1 MQVIKIDDNL
11 KYNYVSYPQKKKFF
25 ELTDSK
31 EVPTDLPSYNI
42 EGIRDINRGDDSNW
56 RYGKEENHKTLI
68 EKRFSQEK
76 GKGLCAEAIKT
87 VMRSKEYKDI
97 LSTALTYRKKNTLVD
112 AGSRISIPHVIAG
125 DEKYF
130 LKIKNASKPTAKI
143 GINMCVS
150 AMVSDEQLMEIA
162 IRAIPMVYA
171 LETAG
176 ICTEVWMLTA
186 VRNLY
191 ENAEAPISLFEVKL
205 KSASERF
212 SWTSIAPIFLCG
224 TYRHNFFKAWLLQG
238 PEAEYG
244 YGQPFSSSQ
253 MENYKNFGYTSIIS
267 NQGPGPVQNVQ
278 EVFKKIRL

>member
-1 MQVIKIDDNL
+1 MQVIKVDDNL

-31 EVPTDLPSYNI
+31 EVPTNLPSYNR
-42 EGIRDINRGDDSNW
+42 EGIRDINDGDESNW
-56 RYGKEENHKTLI
+56 RYGKEQNHENLI

-76 GKGLCAEAIKT
+76 GKGLCAKAIKT
-87 VMRSKEYKDI
+87 VIRSKEYKDI
-97 LSTALTYRKKNTLVD
+97 LTTALTYRKKNALVD

-130 LKIKNASKPTAKI
+130 LKIRNASKPIAKI

-150 AMVSDEQLMEIA
+150 AMVSDEQLMQIA

-191 ENAEAPISLFEVKL
+191 EDAEAPVSLFEVKL

-212 SWTSIAPIFLCG
+212 SWTSIAPVFLCG
-224 TYRHNFFKAWLLQG
+224 TYRHNFFKSWLLQG

-244 YGQPFSSSQ
+244 YGQPFSASE
-253 MENYKNFGYTSIIS
+253 MESYKNFGYASIIS
-267 NQGPGPVQNVQ
+267 NQGPGAVQNVQ
-278 EVFKKIRL
+278 EVFKKIRS

>member
-1 MQVIKIDDNL
+1 MQVIKVDDNL

-31 EVPTDLPSYNI
+31 EVPTNLPSYNTQ
-42 EGIRDINRGDDSNW
+42 GIRDINDGDESNW
-56 RYGKEENHKTLI
+56 RYGKEQNHKNLI

-87 VMRSKEYKDI
+87 VIRSKEYKDI
-97 LSTALTYRKKNTLVD
+97 LTTALTYRKKNALVD

-130 LKIKNASKPTAKI
+130 LKIRNASKPIAKI

-150 AMVSDEQLMEIA
+150 AMVSDEQLMQIA

-186 VRNLY
+186 VKDLY
-191 ENAEAPISLFEVKL
+191 EDAEAPVSLFEVKL

-212 SWTSIAPIFLCG
+212 SWTSIAPVFLCG
-224 TYRHNFFKAWLLQG
+224 TYRHNFFKSWLLQG
-238 PEAEYG
+238 PEADYG
-244 YGQPFSSSQ
+244 YGRPFSASE
-253 MENYKNFGYTSIIS
+253 MESYNNFGYASIIS
-267 NQGPGPVQNVQ
+267 NEGPGAVQNVQ
-278 EVFKKIRL
+278 EVFKKIRS

>member
-1 MQVIKIDDNL
+1 MQVIKVNDDL

-31 EVPTDLPSYNI
+31 EVPTNLPSYNI
-42 EGIRDINRGDDSNW
+42 EGIRNINQGDESNW
-56 RYGKEENHKTLI
+56 RYGKEQNHENLI

-87 VMRSKEYKDI
+87 VIRSKEYKDI
-97 LSTALTYRKKNTLVD
+97 LTTALTYRKKNALVD

-130 LKIKNASKPTAKI
+130 LKIKHASKPIAKI

-150 AMVSDEQLMEIA
+150 AMVSDEQLMQIA

-191 ENAEAPISLFEVKL
+191 ENAETPVSLFEVKL

-212 SWTSIAPIFLCG
+212 SWTSIAPVFLCG
-224 TYRHNFFKAWLLQG
+224 TYRHNFFKSWLLAG
-238 PEAEYG
+238 PEITYG
-244 YGQPFSSSQ
+244 YGRPFSASE
-253 MENYKNFGYTSIIS
+253 MEMYNNFGYASIIS
-267 NQGPGPVQNVQ
+267 NEGPGAVQNVQ
-278 EVFKKIRL
+278 EVFKKIRS